1 MARSDHER
9 VVELETRLAF
19 LEQTVDDLS
28 DIITEQ
34 QQRMALLEG
43 ALKHLN
49 SKIDQAGGGG
59 IKPLEDETPPP
70 HY

>member
-1 MARSDHER
+1 MAKSDHER
-9 VVELETRLAF
+9 VEELETQLAF
-19 LEQTVDDLS
+19 LEQTVNDLS

-34 QQRMALLEG
+34 QQRMSLLEG

-49 SKIDQAGGGG
+49 TRLDQVGGSG
-59 IKPLEDETPPP
+59 IRSQEDETPPP